1 MSEQPSVPSA
11 RNVARAGVPFVLG
24 GFTVVAG
31 LMGLYLLL
39 PTPRGDAP
47 PWELI
52 SAAVLVSILY
62 ALAAAWSVVAIHRAS
77 HPMRA
82 GGMLL
87 LIMITAMV
95 IIFSISYLALSADD
109 PSSFTEPLDKIDA
122 LYFTM
127 TILSTVGFGDITA
140 VSSAA
145 RVAVVLQMVVAVTL
159 LTVLAKVLLEVA
171 RGETQRRKAG

>member
-1 MSEQPSVPSA
+1 MSEQPPVPNA
-11 RNVARAGVPFVLG
+11 RTVARAGIPVVLG
-24 GFTVVAG
+24 GSAIIAC
-31 LMGLYLLL
+31 LMGLYVAI

-52 SAAVLVSILY
+52 TVALLVSILY
-62 ALAAAWSVVAIHRAS
+62 ALAAAWSVVAIHRAP
-77 HPMRA
+77 HPMRT

-95 IIFSISYLALSADD
+95 IIFSVSYLALSADD

-140 VSSAA
+140 VSSTA

-159 LTVLAKVLLEVA
+159 LTVLGKVLIEVA
-171 RGETQRRKAG
+171 RHETKRRMAD

>member
-1 MSEQPSVPSA
+1 MSEQPHVPSA
-11 RNVARAGVPFVLG
+11 RTVARAGIPFVLG
-24 GFTVVAG
+24 GVTVIAG
-31 LMGLYLLL
+31 LMGLYILL
-39 PTPRGDAP
+39 PTPQGEAP

-52 SAAVLVSILY
+52 GAAVVVSVLY
-62 ALAAAWSVVAIHRAS
+62 ILAAAWSVVAIHRAS

-95 IIFSISYLALSADD
+95 IIFSLSYLALSADD
-109 PSSFTEPLDKIDA
+109 PGNFTEPLDKIDA

-140 VSSAA
+140 VSSTA
-145 RVAVVLQMVVAVTL
+145 RVAVVVQMVVAVTL
-159 LTVLAKVLLEVA
+159 LTVLGRVIIEVA
-171 RGETQRRKAG
+171 RRETRRRRAG